1 MSKPDEWMDLQVKIF
16 LRWVNQRLALR
27 SMKVDNLKGFGP
39 GEPLVALME
48 ILSEKPCPFKMKTGN
63 LQRMQMLDNCSNA
76 LKFIT
81 TTCGIKNTCSAE
93 NLVDGEP
100 KSVLGLL
107 WAIMSTYLKFQDDD
121 EGPALSVKDSL
132 MMWFQNQMTDAT
144 LAASIK
150 DVTKSF
156 HNGLVIAATVAK
168 YRPQLIDV
176 GSMDAK
182 EGPANLKKAFDAA
195 TAFFGL
201 EQYLTPAEMVKLD
214 EKCMIVFL
222 SEFFYGIAAQRK
234 IDLAGRRIGKLVA
247 YTKENDELRST
258 YLSRSTRL
266 KELLDKL
273 ETKMQ
278 DRTID
283 NTMAGAKQRLD
294 GFYTYKTQEKGAT
307 VDSDYLSLETC
318 ANLLTMR
325 LTQHHRSPF
334 SPPAGTT
341 LPEFRALLKHLEE
354 SEGKTKLH
362 LHTELNRQFKLV
374 GLNQQHEKWATGV
387 RAWGDDKKQ
396 YLNTKQ
402 TIESVGAANFQ
413 LSQLNSFLEEAKSVR
428 AASVVELKRGDELR
442 AEKYEHSDK
451 VTAREKG
458 VSDMNTELDSL
469 EVERRKVADDD
480 LKREMFKEM
489 VNALNAKHI
498 RGADGILA
506 WYKEKHAFLSKKEEI
521 KSIADAELHLSL
533 LRSYL
538 TERKDLEA
546 VRVPPL
552 QQLGVRILGMQYKST
567 YSQWSL
573 PEHQELRDREAKV
586 VAAFPELDGISTK
599 KLATLEDDLEREKYR
614 EQKRQE
620 NVQHKKNHAQ
630 LKTWVGVQTAY
641 LQKAEPVNSISDAQE
656 NLATL
661 AGYVT
666 EKDYTTKGAVASM
679 KHLGVQIQVPYKSA
693 LSEWKWETPDE
704 IHARENEIDADWK
717 ALDELWAKKH
727 AVLKDDL
734 AREEFKERLR
744 LDNENHQSKH
754 KWLTEYAATS
764 AAYLTKKDA
773 VDSIADANNNLASL
787 EAFEN
792 DKHDV
797 TNFNVAS
804 LKKLGAQIIAARYE
818 GLTKYQFK
826 TPEEITA
833 REGAIDAKWAEL
845 ANLAVAKK
853 AVLDEDLAREK
864 KKEAL
869 RLQFAD
875 AAADFGRWAHG
886 RQEEC
891 VSTHFGFVLKEVEE
905 FKSTLDNLDAQTTST
920 ASTRVQAAKGI
931 HSEMVGLGVHTNT
944 YTTATPAS
952 LDQQVAVVQTA
963 LKERQSR
970 YATEL
975 AKHRANDELCKQ
987 FAKMIEPFAQNI
999 EKTKD
1004 HLTSTADSNLDTQ
1017 LALINKSLQQDD
1029 SEVKNMEAHQARMDA
1044 AGISFNLHTLLTGT
1058 DARLMWT
1065 SYQSFLNA
1073 KKKAVEEEILAN
1085 KMRGMSQEQMDEI
1098 NKMFN
1103 QFDVSKNQYLD
1114 KREFKACLYSLGD
1127 ERGAKEIQAIM
1138 KQYSDKGQEEK
1149 GIPYSGFLEFMITQ
1163 LGDTDSKEEILVAFG
1178 MINGDI
1184 SPQQKKQDQMSAA
1197 DKTALAEQLAKL
1209 TVCLEVKMLKVMK
1222 PEEIA
1227 FIKGTHAGSAPGTI
1241 RSIDWVEAT
1250 FAPNRW

>member
-1 MSKPDEWMDLQVKIF
+1 MSKPDEWLDLQVKIF

-27 SMKVDNLKGFGP
+27 SMKVDNLKGFAS

-48 ILSEKPCPFKMKTGN
+48 ILSEKPCPFKLKTGN
-63 LQRMQMLDNCSNA
+63 IQRMQQMDNCNNA

-81 TTCGIKNTCSAE
+81 TTCGIKSTCSAE

-100 KSVLGLL
+100 KAVLGLL

-132 MMWFQNQMTDAT
+132 IMWFQNQMTDPA

-156 HNGLVIAATVAK
+156 HNGLVIAATIAK
-168 YRPQLIDV
+168 FRPQLIDV
-176 GSMDAK
+176 SSMDAK
-182 EGPANLKKAFDAA
+182 DGQANLKKAFDAA

-201 EQYLTPAEMVKLD
+201 EQYISPAEMVKLD

-234 IDLAGRRIGKLVA
+234 IDLAGRRIGKLVG
-247 YTKENDELRST
+247 YVKENDELRAT
-258 YLSRSTRL
+258 YLTRSARL
-266 KELLDKL
+266 KELLNKL

-283 NTMAGAKQRLD
+283 NTMSGAKQRLD

-325 LTQHHRSPF
+325 LTQHHRAPF

-341 LPEFRALLKHLEE
+341 LPEFRTLLKQLEE

-374 GLNQQHEKWATGV
+374 GLNQQHEKWANSV
-387 RAWGDDKKQ
+387 QAWGAAKKE

-402 TIESVGAANFQ
+402 TVESVGAANFQ
-413 LSQLNSFLEEAKSVR
+413 ISQLNSFLEEAKSVR
-428 AASVVELKRGDELR
+428 AANAAELKRGEELR
-442 AEKYEHSDK
+442 AEKYEFSDK
-451 VTAREKG
+451 VTAREKA
-458 VSDMNTELDSL
+458 VSELNTHLDAL
-469 EVERRKVADDD
+469 EVDRRKVADDD
-480 LKREMFKEM
+480 LQRELFKEM
-489 VNALNAKHI
+489 VNGLNAKHI
-498 RGADGILA
+498 RAAEGIQS
-506 WYKEKHAFLSKKEEI
+506 WYKEKHAFLSRKEEI

-552 QQLGVRILGMQYKST
+552 QQLGVKILGSEYKSA

-573 PEHQELRDREAKV
+573 PEHQALRDREAKV

-614 EQKRQE
+614 ESKRQE

-630 LKTWVGVQTAY
+630 LKAWVGVQSAY
-641 LQKAEPVNSISDAQE
+641 LEKTEPVKSISDAQE

-693 LSEWKWETPDE
+693 LSNWQWETPTE
-704 IHARENEIDADWK
+704 IQAREQEIDSDWK
-717 ALDELWAKKH
+717 LLDELYQKKH
-727 AVLKDDL
+727 AILKDDL

-744 LDNENHQSKH
+744 LDNENHQNKH
-754 KWLTEYAATS
+754 RWLTEYGATS
-764 AAYLTKKDA
+764 TAYLTKKDP
-773 VDSIADANNNLASL
+773 VDSIADANNNLATL
-787 EAFEN
+787 EAFET
-792 DKHDV
+792 DKNGV
-797 TNFNVAS
+797 TDFNVAS
-804 LKKLGAQIIAARYE
+804 LKKLGASIIAARYV
-818 GLTKYQFK
+818 GLTKYQFES
-826 TPEEITA
+826 PQEITA
-833 REGAIDAKWAEL
+833 REAAIDATWAEL
-845 ANLAVAKK
+845 STLSAAKK
-853 AVLDEDLAREK
+853 AVLEEDLAREK
-864 KKEAL
+864 KKEEL

-875 AAADFGRWAHG
+875 AAADLGRWAQA
-886 RQEEC
+886 RDEENLT
-891 VSTHFGFVLKEVEE
+891 THFGFVLKEVED
-905 FKSTLDNLDAQTTST
+905 FKSVLADLDKQVTSN
-920 ASTRVQAAKGI
+920 ASSKLEAAKAI
-931 HSEMVGLGVHTNT
+931 HSIMTGLGVHTNT

-952 LDQQVAVVQTA
+952 LDAAVQAVQA
-963 LKERQSR
+963 SLKARQAR
-970 YATEL
+970 YESEL
-975 AKHRANDELCKQ
+975 AKHRANDELCRQ
-987 FAKMIEPFAQNI
+987 FAKMVEPFAQNI

-1004 HLTSTADSNLDTQ
+1004 LLTSTADANLETQ
-1017 LALINKSLQQDD
+1017 LALINKTLQQDD
-1029 SEVKNMEAHQARMDA
+1029 SEVKNMEAHQAKMDA
-1044 AGISFNLHTLLTGT
+1044 AGISFNLHTLLTAT
-1058 DARLMWT
+1058 DARLMWN

-1103 QFDVSKNQYLD
+1103 QFDVSKNQFLD

-1149 GIPYSGFLEFMITQ
+1149 GIPYNGFLEFMITQ

-1184 SPQQKKQDQMSAA
+1184 SPQQKKQDQLSAA
-1197 DKTALAEQLAKL
+1197 DKTILAEQLAKL
-1209 TVCLEVKMLKVMK
+1209 IVCQEARMLKVMK
-1222 PEEIA
+1222 PDEIG
-1227 FIKGTHAGSAPGTI
+1227 FIKATHAGPDNTV
-1241 RSIDWVEAT
+1241 RSTDWVSAT
-1250 FAPNRW
+1250 FEPNRW